1 MRLYYNKYTKEFSI
15 LTIKRG
21 VEVVKF
27 KGKNY
32 LLGKYYEYAPRIYIL
47 LTPLQ
52 VRAAM
57 NNAHPKI
64 ILCKTRFPRFSLF
77 IKTLKEV
84 TKYVSRR

>member
-21 VEVVKF
+21 VEVTKF

-32 LLGKYYEYAPRIYIL
+32 LMGKYYEYAPNIYIL

-52 VRAAM
+52 VKNAI
-57 NNAHPKI
+57 NNYHPK
-64 ILCKTRFPRFSLF
+64 LTFCKTRFPRLQLT
-77 IKTLKEV
+77 IRTLKEV
-84 TKYVSRR
+84 FKYVTNS